1 MDFTTS
7 RLADISFA
15 RRKEAAGRAGAT
27 EHLRGEEEREPAA
40 VGGGLRAPVPRLSIP
55 QRVSLSQLRACLAGL
70 PVPDSTFPAFPRSWG
85 FISAERPAAGGS
97 SKLTDSR
104 QRALAAAAAHVLQA
118 HGFLR
123 AFVSVHSLQ
132 THGFQSPPSKR
143 LKGKCV
149 THCEI
154 T

>member
-15 RRKEAAGRAGAT
+15 WRKEAAGRAGAT
-27 EHLRGEEEREPAA
+27 EQLRGEEEREPAA
-40 VGGGLRAPVPRLSIP
+40 VGGGSCAPVPRLSVP
-55 QRVSLSQLRACLAGL
+55 QRVSLSQLRAWLSGL

-97 SKLTDSR
+97 SKLSDSR
-104 QRALAAAAAHVLQA
+104 QRALAAAAHVLQA

-149 THCEI
+149 TREI
-154 T
+154 A